1 MSAAS
6 AYLIACHSGE
16 NAANGQNAACCGSPG
31 TYPSSATGGRI
42 CGSAASAIS
51 ASASGGPS
59 IRTTSGRCSASAA
72 RTDRADPGPWCLMP
86 YRRRCYLVLLI
97 RPTSRQAR

>member
-1 MSAAS
+1 MPAPS

-16 NAANGQNAACCGSPG
+16 NTANGQNAAAFGSPG

-42 CGSAASAIS
+42 PGSAASATS

-59 IRTTSGRCSASAA
+59 MSMMSGPSPASAS
-72 RTDRADPGPWCLMP
+72 RSDRADPGP
-86 YRRRCYLVLLI
+86 
-97 RPTSRQAR
+97 